1 MGWFDWFWDILSY
14 LGFGGK
20 QGKIL
25 FLGLD
30 NAGKTTL
37 LGKLTTDEIHI
48 HRPTLHPN
56 VEDLALGG
64 IKLKTFDLG
73 GHAEARRLW
82 RDYFTKCDAVVF
94 MIDAAA
100 PDRFPEVKDEL
111 DQLLQC
117 EELAKAPFLLL
128 GNKIDLAHKAVSE
141 DGLKSS
147 LGLSGLTTGKTAQG
161 SGHQAQVRPLEVFMC
176 SVVKRT
182 GYGDGFRWLSQYLKN
197 T

>member
-1 MGWFDWFWDILSY
+1 MGLFDWFWDLLSY

-20 QGKIL
+20 EGKIL

-82 RDYFTKCDAVVF
+82 RDYFTQCDAVVF
-94 MIDAAA
+94 MIDAAC
-100 PDRFPEVKDEL
+100 PERFPEVRAEL
-111 DQLLQC
+111 EQLLQA
-117 EELAKAPFLLL
+117 EELLTAPFLLL
-128 GNKIDLAHKAVSE
+128 GNKIDMVHRAVSE
-141 DGLKSS
+141 ESLKQA
-147 LGLSGLTTGKTAQG
+147 LGVTGFTTGKAVG
-161 SGHQAQVRPLEVFMC
+161 VVSKRSGIRPVEVFMC

-182 GYGDGFRWLSQYLKN
+182 GYGDGFRWLAQYLKN
-197 T
+197 V